1 MININPNTVAVPL
14 GDRSYNVHIGSGVLS
29 MAAGF
34 VSPFVSP
41 GHHVAFILTD
51 KNAEPYAATL
61 KAALEQSGQCAAVH
75 LLALPPGEETK
86 SMQGYEKTL
95 NWMLERGVTRKS
107 VLFAV
112 GGGVVGDL
120 AGFAAATVLRGI
132 AFIQVPTTLLAMV
145 DSAVGGKTAIDMPQ
159 GKNLVGAFH
168 QPHAVLADIDT
179 LGTLPVRQM
188 RAGYAEAV
196 KHAVLGDVAF
206 FEWLEDNG
214 AAVLARDP
222 AAVKA
227 FVEKNCR
234 IKAKIVAADEREGG
248 QRALLNLG
256 HTFGHALEVASGYSD
271 KLLHGEA
278 VAMGM
283 MMAMKLSVRLG
294 HLKEGDCQRVQTH
307 LAKVGLPVDARA
319 IKDSLAT
326 NINGLVQLM
335 YADKKADTGSL
346 TFILARGIGTAFVQT
361 GVAESDVVAVLDES
375 IGGVSR

>member
-1 MININPNTVAVPL
+1 MTNIKASTVAISL
-14 GDRSYNVHIGSGVLS
+14 GDRSYNVHIGSDILS

-34 VSPFVSP
+34 VPAGQHIV
-41 GHHVAFILTD
+41 FILTD
-51 KNAEPYAATL
+51 KNAEPYAVAL
-61 KAALEQSGQCAAVH
+61 QAALERSGQCAAIH

-86 SMQGYEKTL
+86 SIQGYEKTL
-95 NWMLERGVTRKS
+95 GWMLERGVTRKS
-107 VLFAV
+107 LLFAV

-168 QPHAVLADIDT
+168 QPQAVLADIDA
-179 LGTLPVRQM
+179 LATLPARQM

-196 KHAVLGDVAF
+196 KHAVLGDAAF
-206 FEWLEDNG
+206 FDWLEDNG

-222 AAVKA
+222 AAVMA

-234 IKAKIVAADEREGG
+234 IKAEIVAADEREGG
-248 QRALLNLG
+248 RRALLNLG

-278 VAMGM
+278 VAIGM

-294 HLKEGDCQRVQTH
+294 HLKGEDCQRVQAH
-307 LAKVGLPVDARA
+307 LAKAGLPVDAQA
-319 IKDSLAT
+319 IKASLVT
-326 NINGLVQLM
+326 DIRGLVRLM
-335 YADKKADTGSL
+335 YADKKAETGSL
-346 TFILARGIGTAFVQT
+346 TFILARGIGAAFVQA
-361 GVAESDVVAVLDES
+361 GVAEDDIVPVLDES
-375 IGGVSR
+375 INGVSR